1 MEVGELLASKYR
13 VERVLGMGGMGV
25 VVAATH
31 VDLEQRVALKFL
43 LPAALAQPGIVE
55 RFSREARASV
65 RLKSPHVARTVDTG
79 RLDNGSPFIVME
91 FLEGRDLDAELE
103 ARGPLPVEDAASY
116 VLQACDAIAEAH
128 AAGIVHRDLK
138 PANLFLAR
146 GHDGRSLVKVLDFG
160 ISKVATADSTPAAL
174 TSTET
179 VFGSPAY
186 MSPEQM
192 RSSKAVDE
200 RTDIWSVGVVLYEL
214 VTRRLPFEAPTAL
227 EIGLKASQDPT
238 PSPRNHRPDLPEA
251 LERVILRC
259 LEKEPRDRFATIGE
273 LATALAP
280 LAHARDR
287 AIAERIRDIASA
299 GAQRAS
305 DAGLQAASIAPP
317 AAASSDRLNLA
328 LTNTELAIT
337 SDTKREARRA
347 RRPVALAAMIALGVA
362 GAAILALRQLTT
374 LPAPEDGP
382 TAAASMS
389 AAAPPAVSN
398 VLTPAQ
404 SAGATGPIGEGAT
417 GPTGTAAGPTSGAAT
432 EPSATTREGANGP
445 TGAAAGPTG
454 ASNPPASAADVPG
467 ARPRVAPRPS
477 PTSATEPTPVAT
489 ASVSPSAPQA
499 PPPNAVGDAG
509 RFLKVRE

>member
-25 VVAATH
+25 VVAAMH
-31 VDLEQRVALKFL
+31 VDLEQKVALKFL
-43 LPAALAQPGIVE
+43 LPSALAQPGIVE
-55 RFSREARASV
+55 RFAREARASV
-65 RLKSPHVARTVDTG
+65 RLKSPHVARTIDTG

-160 ISKVATADSTPAAL
+160 ISKVATTDAAPAAL

-192 RSSKAVDE
+192 RSSKVVDG

-238 PSPRNHRPDLPEA
+238 PSPRSHRPDLPEA
-251 LERVILRC
+251 LEQVILRC
-259 LEKEPRDRFATIGE
+259 LEKEPGDRFATISE

-280 LAHARDR
+280 HAHARDR
-287 AIAERIRDIASA
+287 AIAERIGDIAST

-305 DAGLQAASIAPP
+305 DAGIPAVSIAPT

-347 RRPVALAAMIALGVA
+347 QRPIALAAAIALGVA
-362 GAAILALRQLTT
+362 GAALLVVRQLATPPT
-374 LPAPEDGP
+374 PEDGAA
-382 TAAASMS
+382 AAASMS
-389 AAAPPAVSN
+389 AAAPPAVSD
-398 VLTPAQ
+398 VLAPAG
-404 SAGATGPIGEGAT
+404 SAPALGAA
-417 GPTGTAAGPTSGAAT
+417 GPTDTAAGPTGGAAT
-432 EPSATTREGANGP
+432 EPTATAGAAATGP
-445 TGAAAGPTG
+445 TDTAAGPTG
-454 ASNPPASAADVPG
+454 ASAPPATAAEVPG

-477 PTSATEPTPVAT
+477 PTPVAEPTPAA
-489 ASVSPSAPQA
+489 ASVSPSVPQA
-499 PPPNAVGDAG
+499 PPPSAVGDAG